1 MKKSYATAIR
11 LFSCDFLFVDRPLF
25 NFKQVILILVG
36 NNPDKGNNTDYGSS
50 ETGYSFQQIRGVHK
64 CNSVF
69 LIMQTFR
76 KNYFTKEYEMIECCP
91 DALNLDACY
100 SKLP

>member
-1 MKKSYATAIR
+1 MKKDMQLRYGF
-11 LFSCDFLFVDRPLF
+11 FSCDFLFVDRPFF
-25 NFKQVILILVG
+25 NVEQTIFLRPGKTRQGKQCY
-36 NNPDKGNNTDYGSS
+36 YGSS